1 MYVGPVER
9 DEPNVLLR
17 IDGFRRFGALN
28 MLKVP

>member
-1 MYVGPVER
+1 MYVGPFGG

-28 MLKVP
+28 ILKVP